1 MKGGND
7 SLYYICT
14 EDELYHYGIRGQK
27 WGVRRFQN
35 PDGTLTT
42 EGKARY
48 STDKEMKSAVR
59 KEVKSDNKRA
69 YELGKKATVDSHAA
83 YIASRKALKAQVKY
97 DKKPK
102 NRKLDKLEAKQRTAE
117 RLKEQAKKS
126 RKTAEEHI
134 RELMS
139 KYGDEAVKGL
149 VYDSKGRVSEHVNN
163 GKDWLESAGLSAMG
177 TAIGMI
183 AMPAITGGA
192 YGLYML
198 FTPAGKHS
206 QGQAEYRDIYRE
218 EMKKQRGLH

>member
-1 MKGGND
+1 MGYEII
-7 SLYYICT
+7 S
-14 EDELYHYGIRGQK
+14 EHELAHYGVKGQK

-35 PDGTLTT
+35 PDGTLTA

-48 STDKEMKSAVR
+48 STDKEMKRAAR
-59 KEVKSDNKRA
+59 KEVRADNKKA
-69 YELGKKATVDSHAA
+69 YALGKQATIDSHAA

-97 DKKPK
+97 DKNPK

-117 RLKEQAKKS
+117 RLKEQAEKS

-134 RELMS
+134 GELMS
-139 KYGDEAVKGL
+139 KYGNEAVKGL

-183 AMPAITGGA
+183 AMPVITGGA
-192 YGLYML
+192 YGMYML

-206 QGQAEYRDIYRE
+206 KGQAEYKDVYRE

>member
-1 MKGGND
+1 MDYKIISEN
-7 SLYYICT
+7 
-14 EDELYHYGIRGQK
+14 ELAHYGVRGQK

-35 PDGTLTT
+35 PDGTLTA

-48 STDKEMKSAVR
+48 STDKEMKRAAR
-59 KEVKSDNKRA
+59 KEVKSDNKTA

-117 RLKEQAKKS
+117 RLKEQAEKS

-149 VYDSKGRVSEHVNN
+149 VYDSKGRVSENVNN
-163 GKDWLESAGLSAMG
+163 GKNWLESAVLSGIAG
-177 TAIGMI
+177 AIGI
-183 AMPAITGGA
+183 P
-192 YGLYML
+192 LL
-198 FTPAGKHS
+198 FIPAGKHS
-206 QGQAEYRDIYRE
+206 KGQAEYKDVYRE